1 MKFNKESS
9 LKQYWSMAAIEK
21 YMALLRVTFLDKFQN
36 LVIIQRILFSWNT
49 LSSHPEQGGLPVFKN
64 FQSGD

>member
-1 MKFNKESS
+1 
-9 LKQYWSMAAIEK
+9 MAAIEK